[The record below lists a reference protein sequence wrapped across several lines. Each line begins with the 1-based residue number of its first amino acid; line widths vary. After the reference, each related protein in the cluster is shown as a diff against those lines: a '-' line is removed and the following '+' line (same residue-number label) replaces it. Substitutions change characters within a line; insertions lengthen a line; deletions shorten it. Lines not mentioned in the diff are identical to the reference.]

1 MFSGLSARLR
11 QVSDKVRGR
20 GRLTE
25 GNIKEAVRDV
35 RMALLEADV
44 ALPVVKGFVARVK
57 QRAIGSEVSRSLS
70 PGQVFIKILNQELTR
85 ALGGE
90 SAELQLRQ
98 QPPVIILL
106 AGLQGAGKTTTAAK
120 LAAYL
125 KAKLGKHPLLV
136 SLDTRRP
143 AAMLQLQ
150 QLAERVDV
158 PFVPFNEGD
167 APLDI
172 AIKAIAEARKKL
184 VDVVILDTAGRTRL
198 EDDLLQELKQLH
210 AEVSPAETLFVVD
223 SMAGQDAVHAAK
235 AFGDALP
242 LTGVILT
249 KTDGDA
255 RGGAALSVK
264 TVTGQPIKFIGT
276 GEDISGFEVFHPER
290 MAQRILGM
298 GDVLSLVEEVEQKV
312 DSEQAAR
319 LAGKLRKG
327 KGFNLSD
334 MRDQLSQMLNMG
346 DMKSLFEKLPLPGN
360 VNPDALAK
368 GVDSKMLK
376 RQVAIINSMTLSE
389 RRFPKTIN
397 GSRKKRI
404 ASGAGLQVQDVN
416 RLLKQHLQMQK
427 TMKKMGK
434 GGMQQMMQGLG
445 KGGGG
450 QFPPRCCTAISGF
463 FNGFWPDFAK

>member
-1 MFSGLSARLR
+1 MFGGLSGRLQ
-11 QVSDKVRGR
+11 QVSDKLRGR

-25 GNIKEAVRDV
+25 DNVKEAIRDV

-44 ALPVVKGFVARVK
+44 ALPVVKSFIARVRE
-57 QRAIGSEVSRSLS
+57 RAVGSEVTRSLS

-85 ALGGE
+85 TLGGE
-90 SAELQLRQ
+90 TAGLQLRQ
-98 QPPVIILL
+98 QPPVVILL

-125 KAKLGKHPLLV
+125 KKHNKRPLLV

-158 PFVPFNEGD
+158 PFIPFTEGD
-167 APLDI
+167 APLEI
-172 AIKAIAEARKKL
+172 ARTAMAEARKSL

-198 EDDLLQELKQLH
+198 EAELLEELQQLQT
-210 AEVSPAETLFVVD
+210 EMQPAETLFVVD
-223 SMAGQDAVHAAK
+223 SMAGQDAVNAAK
-235 AFGDALP
+235 AFGDALS
-242 LTGVILT
+242 LTGIILT

-276 GEDISGFEVFHPER
+276 GEDISGFEVFHPDR

-312 DSEQAAR
+312 DREQAER

-327 KGFNLSD
+327 KGFDLND

-346 DMKSLFEKLPLPGN
+346 DMKGLLEKIPLPGN
-360 VNPDALAK
+360 VNTEALAA
-368 GVDSKMLK
+368 GINTQVLK
-376 RQVAIINSMTLSE
+376 HQVAIINSMTPTE

-404 ASGAGLQVQDVN
+404 AGGSGLQIQDVN
-416 RLLKQHLQMQK
+416 RLIKQHVQMQK

-434 GGMQQMMQGLG
+434 GGMQRMLSGMTGAG
-445 KGGGG
+445 MSKGPGRP
-450 QFPPRCCTAISGF
+450 F
-463 FNGFWPDFAK
+463 

>member
-1 MFSGLSARLR
+1 MFGGLSARLR

-57 QRAIGSEVSRSLS
+57 QRAIGSEVLRSLS

-125 KAKLGKHPLLV
+125 KGKPGKHPMLV

-167 APLDI
+167 APLEI
-172 AIKAIAEARKKL
+172 AIRAIAEARKKL

-223 SMAGQDAVHAAK
+223 SMAGQDAVHAAQ

-264 TVTGQPIKFIGT
+264 TVTGKPIKFIGT
-276 GEDISGFEVFHPER
+276 GEDISGFEMFHPER

-319 LAGKLRKG
+319 LVGKMRKG
-327 KGFNLSD
+327 KGFDLAD

-346 DMKSLFEKLPLPGN
+346 DMKGLFEKLPLPGN
-360 VNPDALAK
+360 MNPDALAK
-368 GVDSKMLK
+368 GIDTKMLK

-389 RRFPKTIN
+389 RQFPKTIN

-416 RLLKQHLQMQK
+416 RLLKQHVHMQK

-434 GGMQQMMQGLG
+434 GGMQQMMQSLG
-445 KGGGG
+445 QGGGG
-450 QFPPRCCTAISGF
+450 QFPPR
-463 FNGFWPDFAK
+463 

>member
-1 MFSGLSARLR
+1 MFAGLSSRLR

-25 GNIKEAVRDV
+25 ANIKDAVRDV
-35 RMALLEADV
+35 RLALLEADV
-44 ALPVVKGFVARVK
+44 ALPVVKGFVSRVRG
-57 QRAIGSEVSRSLS
+57 RAIGSEVTRSLS

-125 KAKLGKHPLLV
+125 KGKPGKHPLLV

-150 QLAERVDV
+150 QLAERIDV

-167 APLDI
+167 APIDI
-172 AIKAIAEARKKL
+172 AIAAIAEARKQL

-198 EDDLLQELKQLH
+198 EDDLLEELKQLH
-210 AEVSPAETLFVVD
+210 AEVGPAETLFVVD
-223 SMAGQDAVHAAK
+223 SMAGQDAVNAAK

-276 GEDISGFEVFHPER
+276 SEDISGFEVFHPER

-319 LAGKLRKG
+319 LASKLQKG
-327 KGFNLSD
+327 KGFDLTD
-334 MRDQLSQMLNMG
+334 MRDQLTQMMNMG
-346 DMKSLFEKLPLPGN
+346 DMKGLLEKLPLPGN
-360 VNPDALAK
+360 VNPEALAQ
-368 GVDSKMLK
+368 GIDSKMLK
-376 RQVAIINSMTLSE
+376 RQVAIINSMTPAE

-404 ASGAGLQVQDVN
+404 AGGSGLQIQDVN
-416 RLLKQHLQMQK
+416 RLLKQHMQMQK

-434 GGMQQMMQGLG
+434 GGMQRMMQSMG

-450 QFPPRCCTAISGF
+450 LFPPR
-463 FNGFWPDFAK
+463 